1 MKAAVI
7 GASGYGGAELIRLLI
22 NHPQLTLNK
31 MYSSSKDRVPISSEY
46 PHLCDICDL
55 ELTKL
60 NPDLISEEADVVFLA
75 IPSGASAKLVPDL
88 LKNDVKVVDLSGDLR
103 LKNPED
109 YKNWYKKTPADSS
122 YLEQAVYGL
131 TEWNRDAIKN
141 AKLLSNPGCYPTAV
155 LLGLAPVVKEN
166 WINVR
171 QIIVDAKSG
180 VSGAGRGLSLNVH
193 FAEMNDNFRIYKVN
207 THQHIPEI
215 EQQLKLWNKASGP
228 ITFSTHLLPITR
240 GIMATIYAPL
250 AKEATSEQVYEL
262 YKETYKN
269 EKFVRV
275 RPLGTFPSVKETT
288 GSNFCDIGI
297 AVDERTN
304 RLTIVSVIDNL
315 MKGAAGQAVQ
325 NVNVMFGFDETSGL
339 KGFPLYP

>member
-1 MKAAVI
+1 MKAAVV

-22 NHPQLTLNK
+22 HHPHLKLNK
-31 MYSSSKDRVPISSEY
+31 MYSSSKDHVPISAEY
-46 PHLCDICDL
+46 PHLSDICDL

-60 NPDLISEEADVVFLA
+60 DPDQIAEEADVVFLA
-75 IPSGASAKLVPDL
+75 VPSGASAKLVPEL
-88 LKNDVKVVDLSGDLR
+88 LKDDVKVVDLSGDLR

-109 YKNWYKKTPADSS
+109 YKNWYKKTPADSF

-131 TEWNRDAIKN
+131 TEWNREAIKK
-141 AKLLSNPGCYPTAV
+141 AKLLSNPGCYPTAT
-155 LLGLAPVVKEN
+155 LLGLAPVVKEH
-166 WINVR
+166 WIDVR

-193 FAEMNDNFRIYKVN
+193 FAEMNENFRIYKVN
-207 THQHIPEI
+207 AHQHIPEI
-215 EQQLKLWNKASGP
+215 EQQLELWNKASGP

-269 EKFVRV
+269 ERFVRV
-275 RPLGTFPSVKETT
+275 RPLGTFPSVKETA
-288 GSNFCDIGI
+288 GSNFCDIGV

-325 NVNVMFGFDETSGL
+325 NANLMFGFDETSGL